1 MIHSNYYYL
10 VIKLRQVELPILATL
25 NKGKSLRI
33 LHLSDLHLTPKQKN
47 KISDL
52 KELSSLDPD
61 LTVVTGDFLAHR
73 DSVPAVID
81 ALGGLLQ
88 KPGFFVFGSNDYYAP
103 TIKNPISYL
112 FSDSSGSRL
121 GAKLPWLKLQSELV
135 KAGWLNLNQ
144 RKLTTS
150 INGITIE
157 ARGTDDAHLKRD
169 DYEAVS
175 GKRNPDAQ
183 LSIGVTHAPYAR
195 LLNAMHEDKL
205 DLIIAGHTH
214 GGQVRLPLPN
224 FLGGSRALTTN
235 CDLPTWRAR
244 GLSKIGDQPWLHVS
258 AGIGTSP
265 FAPFRLASPPEAT
278 LLTLSEILN

>member
-1 MIHSNYYYL
+1 MILSAYYWL
-10 VIKLRQVELPILATL
+10 VIKLRQVELPIF
-25 NKGKSLRI
+25 KQGESLRI
-33 LHLSDLHLTPKQKN
+33 LHLSDLHMTPKQKN
-47 KISDL
+47 KVSDL
-52 KELSSLDPD
+52 KELADLDPD
-61 LTVVTGDFLAHR
+61 LTIITGDFLAHQ
-73 DSVPAVID
+73 DSVPVVID
-81 ALGGLLQ
+81 ALAGLLT

-103 TIKNPISYL
+103 TLKNPFSYL
-112 FSDSSGSRL
+112 FSNSSGSRH
-121 GAKLPWLKLQSELV
+121 GGNLPWLKLQNELV

-144 RKLTTS
+144 RKLITL

-169 DYEAVS
+169 NYEAVS

-183 LSIGVTHAPYAR
+183 LSIGVTHAPYVR
-195 LLNAMHEDKL
+195 LLDAMHQDNL

-244 GLSKIGDQPWLHVS
+244 GLSKVADQPWLHVS
-258 AGIGTSP
+258 AGVGTSP

-278 LLTLSEILN
+278 LLTLT

>member
-1 MIHSNYYYL
+1 MILSAYYWL
-10 VIKLRQVELPILATL
+10 VIKLRQVELPIF
-25 NKGKSLRI
+25 KQGQSLRI
-33 LHLSDLHLTPKQKN
+33 LHLSDLHMTPKQKN
-47 KISDL
+47 KVSDL
-52 KELSSLDPD
+52 KELADLDPD
-61 LTVVTGDFLAHR
+61 LTIVTGDFLAHQ
-73 DSVPAVID
+73 DSVPVVID
-81 ALGGLLQ
+81 ALSGLLA

-103 TIKNPISYL
+103 TLKNPISYL
-112 FSDSSGSRL
+112 FSNNSGSRH
-121 GAKLPWLKLQSELV
+121 GGNLPWLKLQNELV
-135 KAGWLNLNQ
+135 KSGWLNLNQ
-144 RKLTTS
+144 RKLITL

-169 DYEAVS
+169 NYEAVS

-183 LSIGVTHAPYAR
+183 LSIGVTHAPYVR
-195 LLNAMHEDKL
+195 LLDAMHKDNL

-244 GLSKIGDQPWLHVS
+244 GLSKVGDQPWLHVS
-258 AGIGTSP
+258 AGVGTSP

-278 LLTLSEILN
+278 LITLVDSN